1 MARCA
6 RTCAGKP
13 ESQWHAQLARGALA
27 LRVQRSQVPHTRGR
41 FEGPAGLQ
49 LGPRESCSP
58 SLRSPQAQV
67 VDPAE
72 RQREHQRLL
81 ASWAAF
87 LIRAFPGSDFGGRR
101 AQIVAG
107 ALMFPG
113 GRNSGGGDDG
123 PRAPPLLPYV
133 LPGDSP
139 APTVTFLAEVCARPC
154 HSAPARLP
162 RAAVRLQSDRAKRAA
177 LSACRM
183 RWEPLAT
190 DEGKN
195 DSTVSCRWR
204 SQRAPASAWPA
215 RPAEARSSK
224 VHRSE

>member
-49 LGPRESCSP
+49 LGPRENCSP

-107 ALMFPG
+107 ALMFPAYPD

-133 LPGDSP
+133 VPGDSP
-139 APTVTFLAEVCARPC
+139 ALDGDVPCRGVRPPVPERPRPTAACSCAPTERP
-154 HSAPARLP
+154 RQQR
-162 RAAVRLQSDRAKRAA
+162 RAAARA
-177 LSACRM
+177 LLAC
-183 RWEPLAT
+183 
-190 DEGKN
+190 
-195 DSTVSCRWR
+195 
-204 SQRAPASAWPA
+204 Q
-215 RPAEARSSK
+215 
-224 VHRSE
+224 